1 MEKLNLVSRKFPCK
15 KMKSVEE
22 NEKQNTYTSV
32 VIF

>member
-1 MEKLNLVSRKFPCK
+1 MEKLKPVRRQFQCD
-15 KMKSVEE
+15 KSAQE

>member
-1 MEKLNLVSRKFPCK
+1 MENLNLVQRHFPYN
-15 KMKSVEE
+15 KSAQE